1 MSEASIRFTREH
13 EWVMMR
19 NGIATIGISDFA
31 QNQLGDIVSIELP
44 KVGSTFKQM
53 QAMAIVDSVKAS
65 SDIFSPLSGVVSE
78 INENLLE
85 QPELI
90 NQSPYESGWMLKI
103 KPSQHSEFDSLMTK
117 EDYDRFVGEESE
129 KKKIKRDEYKI
140 SQVNDKANREGDDNN
155 IMNYVPTT
163 KQDEKI
169 MLEKI
174 GVKSIDNLVDSFHPT
189 LSNESSGF
197 ASTFD

>member
-1 MSEASIRFTREH
+1 MPEASIRFTREH

-19 NGIATIGISDFA
+19 NGIATVGISDFA

-65 SDIFSPLSGVVSE
+65 SDIFSPLTGVVFE

-103 KPSQHSEFDSLMTK
+103 KPSQQSEFDSLMTK
-117 EDYDRFVGEESE
+117 EEYDRFVGKERE
-129 KKKIKRDEYKI
+129 
-140 SQVNDKANREGDDNN
+140 EGD
-155 IMNYVPTT
+155 
-163 KQDEKI
+163 E
-169 MLEKI
+169 
-174 GVKSIDNLVDSFHPT
+174 
-189 LSNESSGF
+189 NEEGRL
-197 ASTFD
+197 